1 MDSADYERMV
11 ETCMNVSDHPG
22 RAEELMAMIT
32 ADGHPDLQL
41 TAPAAVAEEVLAV
54 ADEVA
59 GLRELLTVKPSPG
72 PGSPSVPSPERGG
85 PSAPFG
91 VIGELP
97 WSPGRPP
104 EGWVRNYRTG
114 M

>member
-1 MDSADYERMV
+1 
-11 ETCMNVSDHPG
+11 
-22 RAEELMAMIT
+22 MAIIT

-41 TAPAAVAEEVLAV
+41 TALAAIAEAVLAV

-72 PGSPSVPSPERGG
+72 PGTPSVPSPERGG
-85 PSAPFG
+85 PSVPFG

-97 WSPGRPP
+97 WSPGGRPP
-104 EGWVRNYRTG
+104 EGWGTELSDGDVTPPGGDDDDDARPHLG
-114 M
+114 PAP